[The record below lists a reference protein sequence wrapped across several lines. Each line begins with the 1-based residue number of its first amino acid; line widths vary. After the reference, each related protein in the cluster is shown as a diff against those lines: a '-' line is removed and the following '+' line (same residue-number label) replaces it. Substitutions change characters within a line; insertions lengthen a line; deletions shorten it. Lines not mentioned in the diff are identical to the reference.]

1 MKDIKLFY
9 LVLGATLPGK
19 YTEQH
24 DVLFAVGNKL
34 TDLVPIAENHWEAT
48 KEVHLDGW
56 REVTNVNGYE
66 ISVVE
71 KGKADKNGLNLF
83 FINLGGYKT
92 GSFSEHHC
100 QQLVVAPTIAEAVKI
115 AKQNT
120 FCQEYTVNENSRCH
134 VDNKFG
140 IDTDDSVEVV
150 DILLPADKA
159 KYSISIVPKANLA
172 EDELYIGYFPL
183 NELK

>member
-1 MKDIKLFY
+1 MKNIKLFY
-9 LVLGATLPGK
+9 LVLGATVPGK

-24 DVLFAVGNKL
+24 DVLFGIGNEL
-34 TDLVPIAENHWEAT
+34 ADLLPVAEKHWNENV
-48 KEVHLDGW
+48 EVHLDGW
-56 REVTNVNGYE
+56 REVTHVDGYR

-71 KGKADKNGLNLF
+71 KGKAEKNGLNLF

-115 AKQNT
+115 AKENA
-120 FCQEYTVNENSRCH
+120 FCLEYTVNENSRCH

-140 IDTDDSVEVV
+140 IDVETSAEVL
-150 DILLPADKA
+150 DLMLPADKA
-159 KYSISIVPKANLA
+159 KYSISIVPEENLA
-172 EDELYIGYFPL
+172 EDKLLIGYFPL
-183 NELK
+183 NEIK

>member
-19 YTEQH
+19 HTEQH
-24 DVLFAVGNKL
+24 DALFCIGRELAE
-34 TDLVPIAENHWEAT
+34 LVPVIENHWEARA
-48 KEVHLDGW
+48 EVHLDGW

-66 ISVVE
+66 VSVVE
-71 KGKADKNGLNLF
+71 KGKAEKNGLNLF

-115 AKQNT
+115 AKQNV

-134 VDNKFG
+134 VDNKYG
-140 IDTDDSVEVV
+140 IDVEVSAEFL
-150 DILLPADKA
+150 DILLPEDKA
-159 KYSISIVPKANLA
+159 RYSLSITPAANLT
-172 EDELYIGYFPL
+172 EDKLHIGYFPL
-183 NELK
+183 DKFK

>member
-19 YTEQH
+19 HTEQH
-24 DVLFAVGNKL
+24 DVLFGVSSKL
-34 TDLVPIAENHWEAT
+34 ADLVLAAENHWDAI
-48 KEVHLDGW
+48 KEVHLDAW

-66 ISVVE
+66 ILIVE
-71 KGKADKNGLNLF
+71 KGKADKNGLNLY

-92 GSFSEHHC
+92 GSFSEHHY
-100 QQLVVAPTIAEAVKI
+100 QQLVVALTVGEAVKI
-115 AKQNT
+115 AKQNV
-120 FCQEYTVNENSRCH
+120 FCTEFTVNENSRCH

-150 DILLPADKA
+150 DILLPEAKA

-172 EDELYIGYFPL
+172 EDELHVGYFPL
-183 NELK
+183 NEIK